1 MCNTKIFLT
10 TSDSHLLALVALIA
24 FLSIGVDMKAQAA
37 PPEVDHDNSRPSAK
51 DGTVRA
57 GVGGVS
63 TPACV
68 SCPPPKYSSEARAAK
83 LQGTVVLQATITV
96 DGRAI
101 NISVVKALGKGLEE
115 KAIEAVKNWKFK
127 PASGPDG
134 KPVPCVVPIEVSF
147 RLHS

>member
-1 MCNTKIFLT
+1 MFDTKMF
-10 TSDSHLLALVALIA
+10 SKNCSFQLLALVALIA
-24 FLSIGVDMKAQAA
+24 SLSLGVDAKAQTA
-37 PPEVDHDNSRPSAK
+37 PPVVDHDNSKPSAK

-63 TPACV
+63 TPGCV

-83 LQGTVVLQATITV
+83 LQGTVVLQATVTA

-127 PASGPDG
+127 PANGPDG
-134 KPVPCVVPIEVSF
+134 KPVPCVVPIEVTF
-147 RLHS
+147 RLRS